1 MRYDERKIHIM
12 LGLMVGPTF
21 KSLKSIFLFISWEHG
36 VAIGKKYD
44 QNYLFFM
51 LLKFYHH
58 LHPFSRLKVFF
69 LKSMK
74 LRAWTF
80 FEMMANTNKLAKE
93 FVNKKLL
100 IFCRY

>member
-1 MRYDERKIHIM
+1 
-12 LGLMVGPTF
+12 
-21 KSLKSIFLFISWEHG
+21 
-36 VAIGKKYD
+36 VAIGKEYD
-44 QNYLFFM
+44 QNYLFLM

-69 LKSMK
+69 LKIDETKS
-74 LRAWTF
+74 LDI

-93 FVNKKLL
+93 FVNQELL